1 MLDVNCILGLVK
13 DVALMVFC
21 KKLYQAKEIVVF
33 DSQKFTF
40 KFVFLGVCFFCF
52 LFVFICIMENQKKSR
67 HATQKDVA
75 TDKALI

>member
-21 KKLYQAKEIVVF
+21 QKLYQAKEIVVF

-40 KFVFLGVCFFCF
+40 KFVFLGFFSFLFFVCFYMYNGEPEKVKTCNSKG
-52 LFVFICIMENQKKSR
+52 CGN
-67 HATQKDVA
+67 
-75 TDKALI
+75 